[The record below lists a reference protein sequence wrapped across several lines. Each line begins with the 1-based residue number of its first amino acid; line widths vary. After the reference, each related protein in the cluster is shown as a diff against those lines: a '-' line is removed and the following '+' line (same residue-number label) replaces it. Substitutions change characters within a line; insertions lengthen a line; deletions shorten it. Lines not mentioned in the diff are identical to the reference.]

1 MHHHRDGGVEGCF
14 VGIQQVDPHVVH
26 APTLRGTVTGMDE
39 HGQQVSLPLMGDV
52 QLPPLHHLVWYGG
65 VAALV
70 AFECLEWPVALLLA
84 TGKAL
89 ADNRHSALLREFG
102 EALEEAG

>member
-1 MHHHRDGGVEGCF
+1 MAATTSQRSSNGHRAGAGGAARDVLARHRISF
-14 VGIQQVDPHVVH
+14 
-26 APTLRGTVTGMDE
+26 
-39 HGQQVSLPLMGDV
+39 SLPVVGDV
-52 QLPPLHHLVWYGG
+52 HLPPAHHLVWYGG

-70 AFECLEWPVALLLA
+70 ALECLEWPIALVLA

-89 ADNRHSALLREFG
+89 ADNRHSAVLREFG

>member
-1 MHHHRDGGVEGCF
+1 MAATTTQRSSNGHRSGAGRAARDVLARHRLSF
-14 VGIQQVDPHVVH
+14 SLPMVGD
-26 APTLRGTVTGMDE
+26 
-39 HGQQVSLPLMGDV
+39 VSLPPV
-52 QLPPLHHLVWYGG
+52 HHLVWYGG

-70 AFECLEWPVALLLA
+70 ALECLEWPIAVVLA

-89 ADNRHSALLREFG
+89 ADNRHSAVLREFG

>member
-1 MHHHRDGGVEGCF
+1 MAATTTRSRTNSHR
-14 VGIQQVDPHVVH
+14 
-26 APTLRGTVTGMDE
+26 TGAGRAARDALAR
-39 HGQQVSLPLMGDV
+39 HRVALSLPVVGDV
-52 QLPPLHHLVWYGG
+52 RLPPPPHLVWYGG

-70 AFECLEWPVALLLA
+70 ALECIEWPIALILA

-89 ADNRHSALLREFG
+89 ADNRHSAVLKEFG

>member
-1 MHHHRDGGVEGCF
+1 
-14 VGIQQVDPHVVH
+14 
-26 APTLRGTVTGMDE
+26 
-39 HGQQVSLPLMGDV
+39 
-52 QLPPLHHLVWYGG
+52 

-70 AFECLEWPVALLLA
+70 ALECLEWPIAVVLA

-89 ADNRHSALLREFG
+89 ADNRHSAVLREFG

>member
-1 MHHHRDGGVEGCF
+1 
-14 VGIQQVDPHVVH
+14 
-26 APTLRGTVTGMDE
+26 MDE
-39 HGQQVSLPLMGDV
+39 HDLHLSVPLVGDV

-70 AFECLEWPVALLLA
+70 ALECLEWPVALVLTA
-84 TGKAL
+84 GKVL
-89 ADNRHSALLREFG
+89 ADNRHSAMLREFG

>member
-1 MHHHRDGGVEGCF
+1 MAATTTQHRSNGHRPGAGRAARDVLDRHRMSF
-14 VGIQQVDPHVVH
+14 
-26 APTLRGTVTGMDE
+26 
-39 HGQQVSLPLMGDV
+39 SLPVVGDV
-52 QLPPLHHLVWYGG
+52 HLPPVHHLVWYGG

-70 AFECLEWPVALLLA
+70 ALECIEWPIALVLA

-89 ADNRHSALLREFG
+89 ADNRHSAVLRDFG